1 MMRVTSAPARV
12 VPTGGRER
20 IEGMA
25 WVPATPAAGEQAST
39 SRAIDED
46 GNGQPAPDDPAIAD
60 KLPHW
65 GSTGQIPRRVRI
77 P

>member
-12 VPTGGRER
+12 VRTDGRER
-20 IEGMA
+20 IAGMA

-39 SRAIDED
+39 SQTIDED
-46 GNGQPAPDDPAIAD
+46 GTVQPAPDDPAIAD
-60 KLPHW
+60 KLPHR
-65 GSTGQIPRRVRI
+65 GSTGQITRRVRI